1 MRTKCSDR
9 SSCFGGSDSGAISFQ
24 GIFILIVVVG
34 IVWGALSLFPLFSTP
49 MDLENK
55 IKNTA
60 DDWLRLAAREQTQQK
75 KRQIIEELRG
85 VVVSYLENHTWDKKD
100 LHIEVQR
107 RSVVVRLPYTL
118 NINVFGFEMKFD
130 KEVDVNQQSYSF

>member
-75 KRQIIEELRG
+75 KRQTIEELRG